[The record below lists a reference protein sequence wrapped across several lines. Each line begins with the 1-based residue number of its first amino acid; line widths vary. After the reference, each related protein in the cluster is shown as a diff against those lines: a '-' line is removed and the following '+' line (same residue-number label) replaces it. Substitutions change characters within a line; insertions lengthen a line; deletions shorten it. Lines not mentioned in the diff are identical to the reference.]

1 MTLERISQVHNRAI
15 AYEGAEAQ
23 DQRVRLSLFN
33 ASQFE
38 RVSAVQFQDGSGI
51 ALPAMSEQDRAT
63 AAQLFGGVPADQQA
77 AMQEAANRLAA
88 ALYAEAAN
96 NAEGVKVGSFSAG
109 VTAALSEAASI
120 YGSVTQ
126 GGAIDQQMQGTM
138 FMALAGLEGD
148 LQDFAIN
155 VRGKLALVKELRT
168 DITELR
174 DAVANW
180 PEGVE
185 KQRFTWREVTID
197 EAGNVKVVEHSEDL
211 TKQQAADKADGLE
224 EMKNSLQDLTEM
236 DKLDLQRMTEDY
248 QQAVNT
254 LSALL
259 KNNHDSLKSIIG
271 NLKA

>member
-1 MTLERISQVHNRAI
+1 MTLERVGQVQNRALV
-15 AYEGAEAQ
+15 YEGAQSQEL
-23 DQRVRLSLFN
+23 RVRLSLFN
-33 ASQFE
+33 ASEFQ

-51 ALPAMSEQDRAT
+51 SIPTMSEQDRTTVAH
-63 AAQLFGGVPADQQA
+63 LFGGVPLDQQA
-77 AMQEAANRLAA
+77 AVQEAANRLAA
-88 ALYAEAAN
+88 ALYVEGAT
-96 NAEGVKVGSFSAG
+96 NAEGVKVGSFSSG
-109 VTAALSEAASI
+109 VTAALGEAATI
-120 YGSVTQ
+120 YGTATK

-148 LQDFAIN
+148 LQDFAVN

-185 KQRFTWREVTID
+185 KQKFSWREVTID
-197 EAGNVKVVEHSEDL
+197 EAGNVKVVERSEYL
-211 TKQQAADKADGLE
+211 TKEQAAQKADSLE

-236 DKLDLQRMTEDY
+236 DKFDLQRMTQDY

-259 KNNHDSLKSIIG
+259 KSNHDSLKSIIG